1 MFEKFGARLKK
12 LFSSSRTL
20 DESFY
25 EDLEDL
31 LIEGDLGATNAME
44 ISDKLR
50 DISKKEKPKTEE
62 ELQLIVKRLL
72 ETKIQEYHPTIN
84 KDELTIFLVL
94 GVNGVGKTTSIAKL
108 GYELKKEGH
117 RVLLAAAD
125 TFRAAAIEQ
134 LELHCDNIGVR
145 IVKQNNGSDP
155 GAVIFDAITSARAKG
170 EDIILA
176 DTAGR
181 MHNKE
186 NLLRELK
193 KIDKVIKAK
202 GIKDSNYKKFL
213 VIDSTTG
220 QNGFSQAQL
229 FNDAIGIDAL
239 ILSKYDSEAKGGAL
253 IQIGEKLNIPI
264 AYVGV
269 GEHYGD
275 IKLFDK
281 EEFLNSLVG
290 LSAK

>member
-1 MFEKFGARLKK
+1 MFEKFGARLKN
-12 LFSSSRTL
+12 LFSSSNKL

-31 LIEGDLGATNAME
+31 LVEGDLGASNAME

-50 DISKKEKPKTEE
+50 DITKKEKPKTEE

-72 ETKIQEYHPTIN
+72 EPKIQEYNPNIN

-117 RVLLAAAD
+117 KVLLAAAD
-125 TFRAAAIEQ
+125 TFRAAAIDQ
-134 LELHCDNIGVR
+134 LELHSDKMGVR
-145 IVKQNNGSDP
+145 IVKQNIGSDP
-155 GAVIFDAITSARAKG
+155 GAVIFDAITSAKAKG
-170 EDIILA
+170 ENIILA

-193 KIDKVIKAK
+193 KIDKVIKLK

-275 IKLFDK
+275 IKPFNK

>member
-1 MFEKFGARLKK
+1 MFEKFGARLKN
-12 LFSSSRTL
+12 LFSSSKTL

-25 EDLEDL
+25 EELEDL
-31 LIEGDLGATNAME
+31 LVEGDLGASNAME

-50 DISKKEKPKTEE
+50 EISKKEKPKTEE

-72 ETKIQEYHPTIN
+72 EDKIKEYKPVIK
-84 KDELTIFLVL
+84 KDELSIFLVL

-108 GYELKKEGH
+108 GFELKKEGH
-117 RVLLAAAD
+117 KVLLAAAD
-125 TFRAAAIEQ
+125 TFRAAAIDQ
-134 LELHCDNIGVR
+134 LELHSTKMGVR

-155 GAVIFDAITSARAKG
+155 GAVIYDAITSAQAHG

-229 FNDAIGIDAL
+229 FNDAVNIDAL
-239 ILSKYDSEAKGGAL
+239 ILSKYDSAAKGGAL

-264 AYVGV
+264 AYVGI

-275 IKLFDK
+275 IKPFDK
-281 EEFLNSLVG
+281 EEFLNALVG
-290 LSAK
+290 LSSK